1 MRWICPLLDDEPLQ
15 FPLPNK
21 GFNLLLQVIA
31 VSYVMA
37 VITVEATVLI
47 PRPFIKISLQLAEKD
62 HGSFILN
69 LHQNLVDQGS
79 QWGESCKL
87 PCKGLGSSILWQF
100 SGSSHLLPPI
110 LLRVFLSFP
119 LLRFLFS
126 GQQRIFRVHVLGCPV

>member
-1 MRWICPLLDDEPLQ
+1 MGLFGRPSSHCAPPPLHNHSYISYGRSRMLVFPSGSLLLRWICPLLDDEPLQ
-15 FPLPNK
+15 FPLPDK
-21 GFNLLLQVIA
+21 GFNLLLQVVA

-79 QWGESCKL
+79 Q
-87 PCKGLGSSILWQF
+87 
-100 SGSSHLLPPI
+100 
-110 LLRVFLSFP
+110 
-119 LLRFLFS
+119 
-126 GQQRIFRVHVLGCPV
+126 